1 MKKETIDWEAAMTET
16 QKNSS
21 LTAKLTER
29 VLYSMTEVI
38 HGQRRQ
44 ATTLIEVEAAIQ
56 EMMAEQKSLRSSIA
70 KATKQ
75 RSVPTD
81 TQSIFPRSWL
91 GAAFVVG
98 AVFGGFIVSL

>member
-1 MKKETIDWEAAMTET
+1 MKKEIIDWEAAMTET

-29 VLYSMTEVI
+29 VLSSMTEVI
-38 HGQRRQ
+38 QGQRRQ
-44 ATTLIEVEAAIQ
+44 ARTLVDLEATIQ
-56 EMMAEQKSLRSSIA
+56 EMMAEQERLRSSIA
-70 KATKQ
+70 TATKQ
-75 RSVPTD
+75 RPVPTD

-98 AVFGGFIVSL
+98 AVFGGFIMNL